1 MDAVIQAFW
10 NLVVDLSAKPGQAT
24 EGRLHVTARAAK
36 TVVQVEVT
44 EGGIEVIAPHQPNDA
59 PSEPDAFRVAG
70 RTVDDLGGFGEFVGF
85 ALVIPRG
92 ICRARGG
99 LAGLVGVCRRPAL
112 GQRAAQAEHQGQSGS
127 NEIAQNR
134 KPTLKHPLT
143 HKFPDLVPAQAVPA
157 KILVDSLP
165 GNTVRHVLPDTNPL
179 ITLAAQIGPECGGYA
194 CWNPMTEILDFCKQT
209 HNFIVPW

>member
-1 MDAVIQAFW
+1 MDAIIQAFW
-10 NLVVDLSAKPGQAT
+10 NLVVDLGAKPGQAA

-44 EGGIEVIAPHQPNDA
+44 EGGIEVISPHQANHA
-59 PSEPDAFRVAG
+59 PSEPDAFGVAG
-70 RTVDDLGGFGEFVGF
+70 RTVDGLGSFGEFVGF
-85 ALVIPRG
+85 ALIIPRG
-92 ICRARGG
+92 ICRARGR
-99 LAGLVGVCRRPAL
+99 LARLVRVGRPAL

-127 NEIAQNR
+127 NEIARNR

-165 GNTVRHVLPDTNPL
+165 EIPFDTSCRIRTRSLRLPP
-179 ITLAAQIGPECGGYA
+179 
-194 CWNPMTEILDFCKQT
+194 K
-209 HNFIVPW
+209 